1 VTFTILLHPKAAKA
15 LKKIEE
21 KTKSRLTE
29 KLRDLRNRP
38 ERTGKRL
45 KHSDFWSLRA
55 GDYRAIYEINID
67 QKQVIILYIGHRK
80 KVYDDF
86 SKIF

>member
-1 VTFTILLHPKAAKA
+1 MTFTILLHPKAAKA

-21 KTKSRLTE
+21 QTSSKITE
-29 KLRDLRNRP
+29 KLRDLKNRP
-38 ERTGKRL
+38 EKTGKRL

-67 QKQVIILYIGHRK
+67 KKQVIILYIGHRK

>member
-1 VTFTILLHPKAAKA
+1 MTFTILLHPKAAKA

-21 KTKSRLTE
+21 QTSSKITE
-29 KLRDLRNRP
+29 KLRDLKNHP

-45 KHSDFWSLRA
+45 KHSDFWSLRVD
-55 GDYRAIYEINID
+55 DYRAIYEINRD
-67 QKQVIILYIGHRK
+67 KNQVIILYIGHRK

-86 SKIF
+86 SKIL